1 VQVIT
6 LGIESSCDDTAV
18 GIVADGKILAE
29 RAFTQTSV
37 HEPYGGVV
45 PEIAS
50 RAHLSAAD
58 RLVTEALADAGL
70 KLSDIDLFASGA
82 GPGLV
87 GGIVVGLALAQSLS
101 FATSKDFIAVNHLE
115 AHALM
120 PTLFAE
126 IPSPYLLFLASGGHT
141 QFVKVNG
148 VGDYELLGTTL
159 DDACGE
165 CFDKVAKLL
174 GYNYMGGREVER
186 LAASGNPRA
195 FDFPRPLIGS
205 HGLDFSFSGLKTA
218 VRLQVEKG
226 GTHEDIAASFQAA
239 VTDVISAKAARALE
253 VSGAKALVA
262 SGGVASNM
270 AIRAEL
276 NRAAGVAGIG
286 FFVAPPK
293 YCVDNGVMIAHAA
306 ELAWKAGRR
315 TGMTVNPRPRWP
327 LSELKNG

>member
-18 GIVADGKILAE
+18 GIAGGGKILAH
-29 RAFTQTSV
+29 RALTQTGA
-37 HEPYGGVV
+37 HECYGGVV

-58 RLVTEALADAGL
+58 KLVEEALADAGL
-70 KLSDIDLFASGA
+70 KLSDIDLFAAGA
-82 GPGLV
+82 GPGLI
-87 GGIVVGLALAQSLS
+87 GGVVVGLSLAQSLA
-101 FATSKDFIAVNHLE
+101 FAAGKNFVAVNHLE

-120 PTLFAE
+120 PTMFAE
-126 IPSPYLLFLASGGHT
+126 IPYPYLLFLASGGHT
-141 QFVKVNG
+141 QLVKVNR

-174 GYNYMGGREVER
+174 GFSYMGGREVER
-186 LAASGNPRA
+186 LAGGGNPRA
-195 FDFPRPLIGS
+195 FDFPRPLINS

-226 GTHEDIAASFQAA
+226 GSPEDIAASFQAA
-239 VTDVISAKAARALE
+239 AVEVIGAKVRKALTE
-253 VSGAKALVA
+253 SGAKALVA

-270 AIRAEL
+270 ALRSEL
-276 NRAAGVAGIG
+276 TRAATEAGVE
-286 FFVAPPK
+286 FFAAPPK

-306 ELAWKAGRR
+306 ELAWNAGRR
-315 TGMTVNPRPRWP
+315 TGMGVNPRPRWP
-327 LSELKNG
+327 LSELRND